1 MMIRIVV
8 KGKSVSM
15 DEREDYDRQR
25 GSECWTS
32 RPLEQLHG
40 GTQPGVVTSGL
51 YYLSLRWKGKAKAL
65 GILNQ

>member
-8 KGKSVSM
+8 KGKSVSI

-40 GTQPGVVTSGL
+40 GTQSSLVTSGL
-51 YYLSLRWKGKAKAL
+51 YYLRLR
-65 GILNQ
+65 